1 MKVLIVYKKSF
12 LESHG
17 GDAKGLAQLDPADRE
32 RLLKADQENRRA
44 LGELTAHLARRGIAS
59 DAVTRGVA
67 LAARRRYDLV
77 ISLGGDGT
85 FFAAA
90 RYLKDTPIFGINSDP
105 ANSLGLWT
113 CADRNDF
120 REPLER
126 ALAGRLRACR
136 IHRMSV
142 AINGKPVREQAFND
156 VLIAHK
162 NPAAMTRY
170 RLTIGASAEQQRS
183 SGLWISTAAGS
194 TAGIRSA
201 GGRRMP
207 IASPR
212 LQYLVREPYTWPVRK
227 YRLARGFVPR
237 LSLQTLTVGL
247 CLWIDGSRVRY
258 DLGLGDRVEL
268 QSSAP
273 LRVLGYDDAR
283 RRKLFP

>member
-1 MKVLIVYKKSF
+1 MKILIVYKKSF

-17 GDAKGLAQLDPADRE
+17 AEKGLDQLDAADRE
-32 RLLKADQENRRA
+32 RLVRSDQENRRA
-44 LGELTAHLARRGIAS
+44 LGDLTAHLARRGIAP
-59 DAVTRGVA
+59 DAVSRGSI
-67 LAARRRYDLV
+67 AARRRYDLV

-90 RYLKDTPIFGINSDP
+90 RYLKDVPILGINSDP

-113 CADRNDF
+113 CADRTTF

-142 AINGKPVREQAFND
+142 LINGRPVREQAFND

-170 RLTIGASAEQQRS
+170 RLWAGASFEQQRS
-183 SGLWISTAAGS
+183 SGVWVSTAAGS

-207 IASPR
+207 IMSKR
-212 LQYLVREPYTWPVRK
+212 LQYLVREPYAWPQRR
-227 YRLARGFVPR
+227 YRLSRGFVTE
-237 LSLQTLTVGL
+237 LGLQSLTLGVG
-247 CLWIDGSRVRY
+247 LWIDGSRVRY
-258 DLGLGDRVEL
+258 DLGLGDRVTL
-268 QSSAP
+268 RGGPP
-273 LRVLGYDDAR
+273 LLVLGYDESR
-283 RRKLFP
+283 RRRLFP

>member
-17 GDAKGLAQLDPADRE
+17 GDAKGLALLEPADRH
-32 RLLKADQENRRA
+32 RLLTADQENRRA
-44 LGELTAHLARRGIAS
+44 LGDLTAHLARLGVSS
-59 DAVTRGVA
+59 DAVFRGSV
-67 LAARRRYDLV
+67 AARRRYDLV

-90 RYLKDTPIFGINSDP
+90 RYLKDTPILGINSDP

-113 CADRNDF
+113 CADSSGF

-126 ALAGRLRACR
+126 ALAGTLKAVR
-136 IHRMSV
+136 IHRLSI
-142 AINGKPVREQAFND
+142 AINGRPVRELAFND

-170 RLTIGASAEQQRS
+170 HLSVGTAVEQQKS
-183 SGLWISTAAGS
+183 SGVWISTAAGS

-207 IASPR
+207 ISSKR
-212 LQYLVREPYTWPVRK
+212 LQYLVREPYTWPQRR
-227 YRLARGFVPR
+227 YGLSRGFVPK
-237 LSLQTLTVGL
+237 LGLQSLTVGL
-247 CLWIDGSRVRY
+247 RLWIDGSRVRY

-268 QSSAP
+268 QSGP
-273 LRVLGYDDAR
+273 VLHVLGYEDAR

>member
-1 MKVLIVYKKSF
+1 MKILIVYKKSF

-17 GDAKGLAQLDPADRE
+17 GDRKGLAQLDAADRD
-32 RLLKADQENRRA
+32 RLLRADQENRRA
-44 LGELTAHLARRGIAS
+44 LGDLTADLARRGIAF
-59 DAVTRGVA
+59 DAVSRGS
-67 LAARRRYDLV
+67 LAAKRRYDLV

-90 RYLKDTPIFGINSDP
+90 RYIKDTPILGINSDP

-113 CADRNDF
+113 CADRSTF

-126 ALAGRLRACR
+126 ALAGKLRACR

-142 AINGKPVREQAFND
+142 SINGRPLREMAFND
-156 VLIAHK
+156 VLIAHR

-170 RLTIGASAEQQRS
+170 RLTVGSAAEQQRS

-207 IASPR
+207 ISSKR
-212 LQYLVREPYTWPVRK
+212 LQYLVREPYTWPQRRYK
-227 YRLARGFVPR
+227 LARGFLPE
-237 LSLQTLTVGL
+237 LALQTLTVGVG
-247 CLWIDGSRVRY
+247 LWIDGARIRY
-258 DLGLGDRVEL
+258 DLGLGDRVEVRTGPAL
-268 QSSAP
+268 S
-273 LRVLGYDDAR
+273 LLGYDDGR
-283 RRKLFP
+283 RRRLFP

>member
-1 MKVLIVYKKSF
+1 MKILIVYKKSF

-17 GDAKGLAQLDPADRE
+17 AEKGLGQLDAVDRE
-32 RLLKADQENRRA
+32 RLIRADQENRRA
-44 LGELTAHLARRGIAS
+44 LGDLTAHLARRGIAP
-59 DAVTRGVA
+59 DAVSRGS

-90 RYLKDTPIFGINSDP
+90 RSLKDVPILGINSDP

-113 CADRNDF
+113 CADRSSF

-142 AINGKPVREQAFND
+142 EINGRSVRELAFND

-170 RLTIGASAEQQRS
+170 RLSIGSSEEPQRS

-207 IASPR
+207 ISSKR
-212 LQYLVREPYTWPVRK
+212 LQYLVREPYTWPQRR
-227 YRLARGFVPR
+227 YRLSRGFASE
-237 LSLQTLTVGL
+237 LGLQTLTVGVG
-247 CLWIDGSRVRY
+247 LWIDGSRVRY
-258 DLGLGDRVEL
+258 DLALGDRVTL
-268 QSSAP
+268 RSGPP
-273 LRVLGYDDAR
+273 LLVLGYDDAR
-283 RRKLFP
+283 RRRLFP

>member
-1 MKVLIVYKKSF
+1 MKILIVYKKSF

-17 GDAKGLAQLDPADRE
+17 AEKGLGQLDAADRE
-32 RLLKADQENRRA
+32 RLVRADQENRRA
-44 LGELTAHLARRGIAS
+44 LGDLTAHLARRGIAP
-59 DAVTRGVA
+59 DAVSRGSI
-67 LAARRRYDLV
+67 AARRRYDLV

-90 RYLKDTPIFGINSDP
+90 RYLKDVPILGINSDP

-113 CADRNDF
+113 CADRTNF

-142 AINGKPVREQAFND
+142 LINGRAVREQAFND
-156 VLIAHK
+156 VLLAHK

-170 RLTIGASAEQQRS
+170 RLSTGASSEQQRS
-183 SGLWISTAAGS
+183 SGVWVSTAAGS

-207 IASPR
+207 ITSKR
-212 LQYLVREPYTWPVRK
+212 LQYLVREPYAWPQRR
-227 YRLARGFVPR
+227 YRLSRGFATE
-237 LSLQTLTVGL
+237 LNLQSLTLGVG
-247 CLWIDGSRVRY
+247 LWIDGSRVRY
-258 DLGLGDRVEL
+258 DLGLGDRVTL
-268 QSSAP
+268 RGGPP
-273 LRVLGYDDAR
+273 LLVLGYDETR
-283 RRKLFP
+283 RRRLFP

>member
-17 GDAKGLAQLDPADRE
+17 ADARRIAQLDAADRE
-32 RLLKADQENRRA
+32 RLMKSDQENRRA
-44 LGELTAHLARRGIAS
+44 LGDLTAHLARRGIPS
-59 DAVTRGVA
+59 DAVFRGT
-67 LAARRRYDLV
+67 LAARRHYTLV

-90 RYLKDTPIFGINSDP
+90 RYVKDTPVFGINSDP

-113 CADRNDF
+113 CADRSNF
-120 REPLER
+120 REPLEL
-126 ALAGRLRACR
+126 ALAGKLRASR
-136 IHRMSV
+136 IHRMSI

-170 RLTIGASAEQQRS
+170 RLTVGTVNEQQRS
-183 SGLWISTAAGS
+183 SGVWIATAAGS

-207 IASPR
+207 ISSKR
-212 LQYLVREPYTWPVRK
+212 LQYLVREPYTWPLRT
-227 YRLARGFVPR
+227 YRVSQGYTARLG
-237 LSLQTLTVGL
+237 LQTLTVGL
-247 CLWIDGSRVRY
+247 GLWIDGARVRY
-258 DLGLGDRVEL
+258 DLELGDRVEL
-268 QSSAP
+268 QIGPP
-273 LRVLGYDDAR
+273 LRVLGYDESR
-283 RRKLFP
+283 RRRLFP

>member
-1 MKVLIVYKKSF
+1 MKILIVYKKSF

-17 GDAKGLAQLDPADRE
+17 GDAKGLAQLHAIDRD
-32 RLLKADQENRRA
+32 RLHKADQENRRA
-44 LGELTAHLARRGIAS
+44 LGDLTAHLARLGISS
-59 DAVTRGVA
+59 DAVSRGS
-67 LAARRRYDLV
+67 LAAKRRYDLV

-90 RYLKDTPIFGINSDP
+90 RYLKDTPILGINSDP

-113 CADRNDF
+113 CADRTDF

-126 ALAGRLRACR
+126 ALAGKLRACL
-136 IHRMSV
+136 IHRLSV
-142 AINGKPVREQAFND
+142 SVNGKPLREQAFND

-170 RLTIGASAEQQRS
+170 RLTIGATTEQQRS

-207 IASPR
+207 ISSKR
-212 LQYLVREPYTWPVRK
+212 LQYLVREPYTWPQRR
-227 YRLARGFVPR
+227 YRLLRGFVPE
-237 LSLQTLTVGL
+237 LGLQTLTVGL
-247 CLWIDGSRVRY
+247 GLWIDGSRIRY
-258 DLGLGDRVEL
+258 DLGLGDRVDL
-268 QSSAP
+268 RSGPP
-273 LRVLGYDDAR
+273 LRVLGYDDSR

>member
-1 MKVLIVYKKSF
+1 MKILIVYKKSF
-12 LESHG
+12 LESHA
-17 GDAKGLAQLDPADRE
+17 GDAKGLSQLDASDRE
-32 RLLKADQENRRA
+32 RLHRADQENRRA
-44 LGELTAHLARRGIAS
+44 LGDLTAHLARRGISS
-59 DAVTRGVA
+59 DAVFRGS
-67 LAARRRYDLV
+67 AAAKRHYDLV

-90 RYLKDTPIFGINSDP
+90 RYLKDTPILGINSDP

-113 CADRNDF
+113 CADRSDF

-126 ALAGRLRACR
+126 ALAGKLRACR
-136 IHRMSV
+136 IHRLSV
-142 AINGKPVREQAFND
+142 SINGKPLREQAFND

-170 RLTIGASAEQQRS
+170 RLTVGASAEQQRS

-207 IASPR
+207 ISSKR
-212 LQYLVREPYTWPVRK
+212 LQYLVREPYTWPQRR
-227 YRLARGFVPR
+227 YRLARGFVPE
-237 LSLQTLTVGL
+237 LGLQTLTVGL
-247 CLWIDGSRVRY
+247 GLWIDGSRIRY

-268 QSSAP
+268 RSGPP
-273 LRVLGYDDAR
+273 LRVLGYDDSR
-283 RRKLFP
+283 RRTLFP